1 MSATSDG
8 ARILDRGY
16 RPYEGERLGV
26 SAAVRSVAR
35 HTAYRALGVH
45 RSARTKVFP
54 VLVVVCAY
62 LPTLIY
68 VGVAVIG
75 NRLERQGVPGRV
87 MAGQFIPTYAGNYGG
102 IVLAILLFAAFVAPE
117 ILCPDRRDGMLG
129 IYLASPLDR
138 GTYLLGKTL
147 AVAAL
152 LSLVTL
158 GPPLVLLMGYAT
170 QGYGPSGLLGWLSTL
185 GRIIAAGVLVSAV
198 FSAISLAISSV
209 TSRKGVAA
217 ASVLVVVFGSFAV
230 VSVLI
235 AQGGYPSSL
244 GVFNLFTLPFEG
256 VYRVFAEPSNLL
268 PPSPD
273 GWLGEMST
281 PLVYGANAAW
291 VTLCAAVVL
300 LRYRRLEVGR

>member
-1 MSATSDG
+1 MSDG

-26 SAAVRSVAR
+26 PAAIRSVAR
-35 HTAYRALGVH
+35 HTSYRALGIH
-45 RSARTKVFP
+45 RSARNKVFP
-54 VLVVVCAY
+54 VLVVLCAY

-75 NRLERQGVPGRV
+75 NRLEREGVPGRV
-87 MAGQFIPTYAGNYGG
+87 MARQFIPTYADNYGG

-117 ILCPDRRDGMLG
+117 VLCPDRRDGMLG

-138 GTYLLGKTL
+138 RTYLLGKTL
-147 AVAAL
+147 AVVAL

-158 GPPLVLLMGYAT
+158 GPPLVLLLGYAT
-170 QGYGPSGLLGWLSTL
+170 QGYGPSGIGGWLGAI
-185 GRIIAAGVLVSAV
+185 GRIVAAGVLVSAV
-198 FSAISLAISSV
+198 FSALSLAISSL

-217 ASVLVVVFGSFAV
+217 ASVLVVVFGSFAIV
-230 VSVLI
+230 TALI
-235 AQGGYPSSL
+235 AEGGFASGL

-256 VYRVFAEPSNLL
+256 VYRVFSEPSHLV

-273 GWLGEMST
+273 GSFEEMGTS
-281 PLVYGANAAW
+281 LVYAANLVW
-291 VTLCAAVVL
+291 VLLCTAVVTV
-300 LRYRRLEVGR
+300 RYRRLEVGR

>member
-1 MSATSDG
+1 MSDA

-26 SAAVRSVAR
+26 PAAVRSVAR

-45 RSARTKVFP
+45 RSGRTKVFP
-54 VLVVVCAY
+54 VLVVLCAY

-75 NRLERQGVPGRV
+75 NRLEREGVPGRV
-87 MAGQFIPTYAGNYGG
+87 MARQFIPTYAANYGG

-117 ILCPDRRDGMLG
+117 VLCPDRRDGMLG

-147 AVAAL
+147 AVVGL

-158 GPPLVLLMGYAT
+158 GPPLVLLLGYAT
-170 QGYGPSGLLGWLSTL
+170 QGYGPSGIAGWLGTL
-185 GRIIAAGVLVSAV
+185 GRILAAGVMVSAV
-198 FSAISLAISSV
+198 FASVSLAISSV

-217 ASVLVVVFGSFAV
+217 ASVLVVIFGSFAI

-235 AQGGYPSSL
+235 AEGGFSPAL
-244 GVFNLFTLPFEG
+244 GVFNLFTLPFEA
-256 VYRVFAEPSNLL
+256 VYRVFAEPSNLSVVTTGGY
-268 PPSPD
+268 PV
-273 GWLGEMST
+273 EMST
-281 PLVYGANAAW
+281 PLVYSANTAW
-291 VTLCAAVVL
+291 VLACAAIVVI
-300 LRYRRLEVGR
+300 RYRRLEVGR

>member
-1 MSATSDG
+1 VSEG

-16 RPYEGERLGV
+16 RSYEGERLGV

-35 HTAYRALGVH
+35 HTSYRALGIH

-54 VLVVVCAY
+54 VLVVTCAY

-75 NRLERQGVPGRV
+75 NRLERDGVPGRV
-87 MAGQFIPTYAGNYGG
+87 MARQFIPTYAANYGG

-117 ILCPDRRDGMLG
+117 VLCPDRRDGMLG

-147 AVAAL
+147 AVVAL

-158 GPPLVLLMGYAT
+158 GPPLVLLLGYAT
-170 QGYGPSGLLGWLSTL
+170 QGYGPSGIAGWLGSI
-185 GRIIAAGVLVSAV
+185 GRIVAAGVLVSAV
-198 FSAISLAISSV
+198 FAAVSLAISSV

-217 ASVLVVVFGSFAV
+217 ASVLVVVFGSFATV
-230 VSVLI
+230 TALI
-235 AQGGYPSSL
+235 AQGGFSPSL

-256 VYRVFAEPSNLL
+256 VYRVFAEPSSLV
-268 PPSPD
+268 PPTPN
-273 GWLGEMST
+273 GLIEEMST
-281 PLVYGANAAW
+281 TLVYAANAAW
-291 VTLCAAVVL
+291 VLLCAAIVV